1 MGRTFLSLV
10 LGIDRSHKFLV
21 FIKRSGDAEDGTG
34 TRKNEREIV
43 RKKGKMENKRKHEK
57 LIESKKK

>member
-21 FIKRSGDAEDGTG
+21 FIKRSGDAEDGIG
-34 TRKNEREIV
+34 TRKIEREIV
-43 RKKGKMENKRKHEK
+43 RKKKEKWKTKENRKNSLK
-57 LIESKKK
+57 AKK